1 MAATSVLSAR
11 FQDGHCIQQAAYTDW
26 KAHLMKPF
34 TSNLRDGAK
43 RENGKV
49 FHSHSF
55 STTSCPQ
62 LRPFYDLFYPA
73 PARMRVFPASLSML
87 MTSLTLAVWYM
98 DDGNVTAHGMP
109 RIAFGL
115 DDLSL
120 QRAHKALVRLGLK
133 PVCYGEG
140 GDRAI
145 HFPKQ
150 SMLFRELV
158 GSHVPDC
165 MQYKLPFESVGQA
178 QHRQARQLAP
188 EQARALYE
196 GGMSVPLIAS
206 VYQVGESTVSR
217 RLKTARVAKRSSGPR
232 KSGHTVEAAAM
243 LLDKYDPRQ
252 WGQLPESE
260 QAQWVDEVFAILRGC
275 PFPAT
280 LPFDEPTAQR
290 VLKDLM
296 EADLFL
302 DGDARIQPIRKQ
314 GIALCNSFFPN
325 RYNAISRGVH
335 SAYETWHLDDPL
347 KKAIRFQFKVGDPVL
362 PHRVLRAITM
372 ACRTPSVFRPT
383 IAKFIYERYCPV
395 GGSTWDP
402 CSGYGGRLLGAV
414 AAGVRY
420 VGTDVDA
427 ETVAGN
433 TALTAILGSFT
444 EVHLCPAE
452 EFNPPAVDLVFTSP
466 PYFNRELYS
475 QGRMQSWR
483 HGAFD
488 QWVAGFLSS
497 LVQKAHQALN
507 VGGHLV
513 LNVADVRDG
522 KNTVPLEARTT
533 SVALEA
539 GFVLAERLKLPLPKL
554 NRVDPHEPVLVFQK
568 A

>member
-1 MAATSVLSAR
+1 MPHRLTELTSPAQLRTWYEDELMSENEIAHRLNTYQVNVGRLRKKWGIPTLSQADRALRLRPSLTPFQEQLVVGSLLGDGWMAATSVLSAR

-232 KSGHTVEAAAM
+232 KSGHTV
-243 LLDKYDPRQ
+243 
-252 WGQLPESE
+252 
-260 QAQWVDEVFAILRGC
+260 
-275 PFPAT
+275 
-280 LPFDEPTAQR
+280 
-290 VLKDLM
+290 
-296 EADLFL
+296 
-302 DGDARIQPIRKQ
+302 
-314 GIALCNSFFPN
+314 
-325 RYNAISRGVH
+325 
-335 SAYETWHLDDPL
+335 
-347 KKAIRFQFKVGDPVL
+347 
-362 PHRVLRAITM
+362 
-372 ACRTPSVFRPT
+372 
-383 IAKFIYERYCPV
+383 
-395 GGSTWDP
+395 
-402 CSGYGGRLLGAV
+402 
-414 AAGVRY
+414 
-420 VGTDVDA
+420 
-427 ETVAGN
+427 
-433 TALTAILGSFT
+433 
-444 EVHLCPAE
+444 
-452 EFNPPAVDLVFTSP
+452 
-466 PYFNRELYS
+466 
-475 QGRMQSWR
+475 
-483 HGAFD
+483 
-488 QWVAGFLSS
+488 
-497 LVQKAHQALN
+497 
-507 VGGHLV
+507 
-513 LNVADVRDG
+513 
-522 KNTVPLEARTT
+522 
-533 SVALEA
+533 
-539 GFVLAERLKLPLPKL
+539 
-554 NRVDPHEPVLVFQK
+554 
-568 A
+568 